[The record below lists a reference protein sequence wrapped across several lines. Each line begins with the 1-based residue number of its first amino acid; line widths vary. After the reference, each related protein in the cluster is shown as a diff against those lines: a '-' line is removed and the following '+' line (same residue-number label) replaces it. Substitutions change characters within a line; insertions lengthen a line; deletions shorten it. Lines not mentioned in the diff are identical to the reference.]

1 MATPRLQV
9 IALMSCVGGMPAT
22 LALGA
27 PVAQAAPPEL
37 VSEPGPVVEH
47 ARQRF
52 EARDAAGVLAHVS
65 EQLWATATPP
75 ESGDKATSPLLLLE
89 FYRPRS
95 PPYPSDAVLRLP
107 WPRRECWSPSRL
119 DARPAPD
126 CVRNMVNAGVPER
139 VAMDITGHKT
149 RSVFDRYHIVSQ
161 SDHVRSAQMIANASA
176 SPLGQESGKVTPLEA
191 KRG

>member
-75 ESGDKATSPLLLLE
+75 ESGDSHE
-89 FYRPRS
+89 
-95 PPYPSDAVLRLP
+95 PPTPSRIL
-107 WPRRECWSPSRL
+107 SPSIATLSIRRCASSSVAATRMLVTEPTGCPSGTRL
-119 DARPAPD
+119 RTEH
-126 CVRNMVNAGVPER
+126 G
-139 VAMDITGHKT
+139 
-149 RSVFDRYHIVSQ
+149 
-161 SDHVRSAQMIANASA
+161 
-176 SPLGQESGKVTPLEA
+176 
-191 KRG
+191 

>member
-1 MATPRLQV
+1 
-9 IALMSCVGGMPAT
+9 MPGSASR
-22 LALGA
+22 
-27 PVAQAAPPEL
+27 P
-37 VSEPGPVVEH
+37 
-47 ARQRF
+47 
-52 EARDAAGVLAHVS
+52 
-65 EQLWATATPP
+65 ATPP
-75 ESGDKATSPLLLLE
+75 ACSRTCRSSYGRPQRHPSLAIATSPLLLLE

-149 RSVFDRYHIVSQ
+149 RSVSDRYHIVSQ

-176 SPLGQESGKVTPLEA
+176 SPLGQESGKVTPPEA

>member
-1 MATPRLQV
+1 M
-9 IALMSCVGGMPAT
+9 
-22 LALGA
+22 
-27 PVAQAAPPEL
+27 AQAAPPEL
-37 VSEPGPVVEH
+37 VSELGPVVEH

-119 DARPAPD
+119 DAGPAPD
-126 CVRNMVNAGVPER
+126 CVRNMVNAGVP
-139 VAMDITGHKT
+139 T

>member
-1 MATPRLQV
+1 MAPPRLQV
-9 IALMSCVGGMPAT
+9 IALIALMSCVGGMPAT
-22 LALGA
+22 LAPGA

-37 VSEPGPVVEH
+37 VSELGPVVEH

-95 PPYPSDAVLRLP
+95 PPYPSAL
-107 WPRRECWSPSRL
+107 CF
-119 DARPAPD
+119 
-126 CVRNMVNAGVPER
+126 
-139 VAMDITGHKT
+139 
-149 RSVFDRYHIVSQ
+149 VF
-161 SDHVRSAQMIANASA
+161 
-176 SPLGQESGKVTPLEA
+176 
-191 KRG
+191 RG